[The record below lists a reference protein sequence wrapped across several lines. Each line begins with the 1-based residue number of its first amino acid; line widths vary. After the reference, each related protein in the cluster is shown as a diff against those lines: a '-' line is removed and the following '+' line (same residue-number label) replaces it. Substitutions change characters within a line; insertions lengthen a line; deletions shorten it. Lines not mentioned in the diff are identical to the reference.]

1 MSSLVVVVV
10 ESQPALSS
18 QSLIR
23 VLGVVRVVFFRVL
36 RFNQKWFLTVVV
48 VVVVVRPLFL
58 MVAWQMTI
66 LLLGDDFRQIR
77 ACTAFS

>member
-1 MSSLVVVVV
+1 MVVV
-10 ESQPALSS
+10 ESQPSLSS

-48 VVVVVRPLFL
+48 VVVVVVRPLFL